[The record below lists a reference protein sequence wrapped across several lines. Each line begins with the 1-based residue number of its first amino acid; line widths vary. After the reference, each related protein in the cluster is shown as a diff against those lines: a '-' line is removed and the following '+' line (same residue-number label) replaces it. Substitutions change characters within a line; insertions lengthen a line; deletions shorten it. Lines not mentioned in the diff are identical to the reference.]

1 MQQSPQTISDKGRRK
16 DMAGLATKHDDP
28 NGSLGGGERISYSS
42 GGFAFNMIN
51 GIIGS
56 FLTIYFTSAV
66 GLNAGI
72 IATIFAVSKVFDGI
86 SDLIMG
92 RLVDRTKSKMGKARV
107 WLLRMCIPFA
117 VTTVLLFWVPTSL
130 PEMAQYVYVFLMY
143 NIVNAVC
150 LTGMLVPF
158 YSMVT
163 LVTANPYERGLLG
176 NVQQIFQTLGNVFI
190 NSTFVTL
197 LAKFTSSTETLYT
210 QRAFTITMIIYC
222 GLMVLVSLFC
232 VLNTKERVTEDIKTE
247 EKEDTQNKQDFMTT
261 VKSLL
266 GNKYWLLLTLG
277 NFIVFFII
285 IFYSMGTVFY
295 CQYVLYDMGQY
306 AMLSNAI
313 SIAQFGIMFATPV
326 MMKKIQKEKIYTF
339 GMLVLTVGFLGSAIF
354 ETPVLLIISNVLKG
368 LGVGFAGGMALG
380 MVADTV
386 TYGKLKTGVDSVG
399 MGNAGIS
406 AAQKIG
412 LGLGQAVFGWV
423 IAAAGMDAALDA
435 QGLRQPE
442 SVTTAIKFL
451 YGWIPA
457 IMAGV
462 VFEKSIWM
470 KSRKSFPSHRHICQ
484 SCL

>member
-1 MQQSPQTISDKGRRK
+1 
-16 DMAGLATKHDDP
+16 MAGLVTKHDDP
-28 NGSLGGGERISYSS
+28 NGSLGWGERIGYSS

-72 IATIFAVSKVFDGI
+72 IATIFAVSKVFDGV

-92 RLVDRTKSKMGKARV
+92 RIVDRTKSKMGKARV

-117 VTTVLLFWVPTSL
+117 VSTMLLFWVPTSL

-176 NVQQIFQTLGNVFI
+176 NIQQIFQTLGNVFI

-210 QRAFTITMIIYC
+210 QRGFTVTMLIYC
-222 GLMVLVSLFC
+222 SIMVVVSLFC
-232 VLNTKERVTEDIKTE
+232 VFNTKERVTEDTE
-247 EKEDTQNKQDFMTT
+247 EAKAAEKEAEKEKENFMTT
-261 VKSLL
+261 VKALL
-266 GNKYWLLLTLG
+266 TNKYWLLLTLG

-306 AMLSNAI
+306 GLLSNAI
-313 SIAQFGIMFATPV
+313 SIAQFGIMFVTPV
-326 MMKKIQKEKIYTF
+326 MMKKISKEKIYTM
-339 GMLVLTVGFLGSAIF
+339 GMLVLAVGFIGSAVS
-354 ETPVLLIISNVLKG
+354 EAPAVLIVSNVLKG

-386 TYGKLKTGVDSVG
+386 TYGKLRSGVDSVG

-423 IAAAGMDAALDA
+423 IAAAGLEAALDA

-451 YGWIPA
+451 YGWVPA
-457 IMAGV
+457 IMAGILFV
-462 VFEKSIWM
+462 LFVMFYRCERDIEKMSA
-470 KSRKSFPSHRHICQ
+470 
-484 SCL
+484 